1 MLVNEGDFVEAG
13 QVLARTDTE
22 QLEARLRHAAAQ
34 LHRAVI
40 GVDTANSLVKEHEA
54 EHAPLPLRWR
64 KRS

>member
-1 MLVNEGDFVEAG
+1 M
-13 QVLARTDTE
+13 DTE

-40 GVDTANSLVKEHEA
+40 GVDTANSLVKEREA